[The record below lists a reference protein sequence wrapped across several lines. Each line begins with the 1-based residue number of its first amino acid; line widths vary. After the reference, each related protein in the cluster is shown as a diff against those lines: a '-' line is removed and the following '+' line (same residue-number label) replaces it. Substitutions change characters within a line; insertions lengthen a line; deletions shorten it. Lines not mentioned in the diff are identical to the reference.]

1 MPISRRTAP
10 HASEGKTRPA
20 HHAGLGHV
28 RLPADYTGS
37 PYHGGPLSDD
47 SSCGRH
53 SPRRRG
59 PALRPSWPSPASRQ
73 TVVSLAAPKTVL
85 YRTGSKASANAG
97 VSHSAY
103 RRSGCQHRVGHGH
116 GSLDCDSKTVRDRPL
131 FSLHL
136 HRIAWQSLAFCG
148 QDMPVKGN
156 VQLFWDTIRE
166 AFPAD
171 LVGTPAFAHGVD
183 ELDAIRV
190 DDAEYGR
197 SGQEDL
203 RPVLMRLEE
212 TKEPGAL
219 GEAGKQRPIVARQP
233 AIEGP
238 VAHAFKGMQQPQG
251 DHLTGPEVGLGM
263 FGDGAHLLIDLI
275 EQRRDQIYRGH
286 AALLSREGRHTDQRG
301 GIVRR
306 LQAQR
311 CVP

>member
-37 PYHGGPLSDD
+37 PYPGGPLSDD

-53 SPRRRG
+53 SPQRRG

-73 TVVSLAAPKTVL
+73 TAVSLAAPKTVL

-116 GSLDCDSKTVRDRPL
+116 GSLDCDSKTVRDRPP

-156 VQLFWDTIRE
+156 VQLFWDTIKFHSVAE
-166 AFPAD
+166 
-171 LVGTPAFAHGVD
+171 FA
-183 ELDAIRV
+183 A
-190 DDAEYGR
+190 
-197 SGQEDL
+197 
-203 RPVLMRLEE
+203 RLERFLQDYN
-212 TKEPGAL
+212 TRHAHPYRWTYTGEPL
-219 GEAGKQRPIVARQP
+219 VRDTPFSRTRRQQRHGRAFFSPRPKRFERLFYSPRPYRRQ
-233 AIEGP
+233 
-238 VAHAFKGMQQPQG
+238 
-251 DHLTGPEVGLGM
+251 
-263 FGDGAHLLIDLI
+263 
-275 EQRRDQIYRGH
+275 
-286 AALLSREGRHTDQRG
+286 AA
-301 GIVRR
+301 
-306 LQAQR
+306 
-311 CVP
+311 